1 MTTMP
6 LLQGRRVTSSELPK
20 YTWNADLVYFDG
32 PFLSLFKQSDG
43 RDALF
48 AWLDCDN
55 RSNRWCVIPVT
66 RSELWHYLNGKVS
79 LRSLILA
86 LPSILIFNTGAKAS
100 RRTFYEIDALL
111 DDYLPDQESF
121 LTPEISTAAA
131 KKLISEPAQ
140 EENLILV
147 GEEIYLEDLEA
158 IPKLYQQLY
167 SFHYGMDHLGRAAVR
182 ETVQSLMSQW
192 HGGIGAVN
200 LFSGLK
206 NVTPSIHRA
215 RVMELRYSSPG
226 IIKMSL
232 LPFLSQRI
240 KFAMNRILQRKDF
253 LQTEELYSQIYAY
266 FRKHKISGFDDERAV
281 VERDLPAHQ
290 IEDLRYF
297 VNNFFGIM
305 GWDDYVE
312 HFSKLEI
319 SPVSQLRMLLAYYRR
334 LKKLRDYI
342 IANKLALQ

>member
-6 LLQGRRVTSSELPK
+6 LLKGRRVTSSELPK

-32 PFLSLFKQSDG
+32 PLLSLFRQSDG
-43 RDALF
+43 SDALF

-55 RSNRWCVIPVT
+55 RSNRWCVVPVT
-66 RSELWHYLNGKVS
+66 RSELWHYLNGKIS

-100 RRTFYEIDALL
+100 RRTFYEIEALPK
-111 DDYLPDQESF
+111 DYLPDEDSF
-121 LTPEISTAAA
+121 LTPEISTSAA
-131 KKLISEPAQ
+131 KKLIAEPAQ
-140 EENLILV
+140 EEDLILV

-158 IPKLYQQLY
+158 IPRLYQQLY

-182 ETVQSLMSQW
+182 ETVQNLMSQW

-215 RVMELRYSSPG
+215 RVMELRYHSPG
-226 IIKMSL
+226 VIKMSL

-240 KFAMNRILQRKDF
+240 RLAMSRILQKEDF
-253 LQTEELYSQIYAY
+253 SLTEELYNDVYAY
-266 FRKHKISGFDDERAV
+266 FRKHKISGFEDERAMA
-281 VERDLPAHQ
+281 ERDLPAHQ
-290 IEDLRYF
+290 IQDLTFF
-297 VNNFFGIM
+297 VNRFFEIM
-305 GWDDYVE
+305 GWRDYTE

-334 LKKLRDYI
+334 LRKLRDYI
-342 IANKLALQ
+342 IARKLAL